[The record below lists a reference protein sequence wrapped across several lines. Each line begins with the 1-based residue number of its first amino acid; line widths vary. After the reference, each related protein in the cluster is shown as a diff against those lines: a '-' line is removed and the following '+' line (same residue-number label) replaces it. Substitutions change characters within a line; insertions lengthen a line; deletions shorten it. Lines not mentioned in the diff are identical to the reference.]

1 MPLPVVGRMQFRIS
15 SVLQNFDTLN
25 APEIKKIIII
35 FSLRSRLMKSIL
47 CSSNIMVN
55 SIHFTIFKVPL
66 TPKFFLSH
74 EKKSFFF

>member
-35 FSLRSRLMKSIL
+35 FSLHSHLMKSIL

-55 SIHFTIFKVPL
+55 SIHFTVFKVPL
-66 TPKFFLSH
+66 SPFS
-74 EKKSFFF
+74 